1 VKYLVDTSALVRIWR
16 KQVDPTWREAA
27 GSGVIAVCE
36 PVLAE
41 LLFSANSNQYVAV
54 ENETLANYPYVTV
67 PDAVWDRVDEM
78 RHELARRSAHR
89 GPSIVDMI
97 VASTAICEELTV
109 LHDDRDFETVARF
122 IPRLKQRRINTAF
135 EQSVK

>member
-54 ENETLANYPYVTV
+54 ENESSRIIRTSRFRTLSGI
-67 PDAVWDRVDEM
+67 VWTR
-78 RHELARRSAHR
+78 
-89 GPSIVDMI
+89 
-97 VASTAICEELTV
+97 
-109 LHDDRDFETVARF
+109 
-122 IPRLKQRRINTAF
+122 
-135 EQSVK
+135 